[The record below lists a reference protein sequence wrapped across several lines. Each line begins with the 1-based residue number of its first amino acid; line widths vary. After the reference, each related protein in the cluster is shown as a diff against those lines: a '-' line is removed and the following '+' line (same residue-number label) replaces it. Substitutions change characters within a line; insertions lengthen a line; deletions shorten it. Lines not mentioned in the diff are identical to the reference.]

1 MPRPYLVPGL
11 TCVLSILSHMPAAQA
26 DYTYSGNLVT
36 YCGQYDAINTTSGLY
51 DIINNA
57 WGDDGSGLTC
67 TTVGEALLKRRDS
80 STNRLINTQ
89 TCLGESTDDFAVF
102 NSTWRWSDAPTEV
115 HSYPDAL
122 FNTELFPL
130 AFPDVTSL
138 KLKADWAI
146 VPSPSDDTATDEAT
160 LASLDVVADVAI
172 DLFLDEDASTA
183 SDSSAAAYE
192 VMIWQAAYGNC
203 DPIGYDPT
211 STSAPTQELDGVT
224 YTLYQGP
231 NANGQTVFTWYPDGN
246 LTTIDVDYFPLLE
259 TLRGGGYIPTAAYLG
274 RFQWGSETKHSA
286 QDQNITFVVN
296 SVTMSVN

>member
-1 MPRPYLVPGL
+1 MPRSYLIPGL
-11 TCVLSILSHMPAAQA
+11 TYALSVLSCLPAAKA
-26 DYTYSGNLVT
+26 NYVYDGDFVT
-36 YCGQYDAINTTSGLY
+36 YCGQYDALNTTSGLY

-67 TTVGEALLKRRDS
+67 TTV
-80 STNRLINTQ
+80 
-89 TCLGESTDDFAVF
+89 
-102 NSTWRWSDAPTEV
+102 

-130 AFPDVTSL
+130 AFPDLTSL
-138 KLKADWAI
+138 KLGADWAI
-146 VPSPSDDTATDEAT
+146 IPAQSDDLATNEAT

-183 SDSSAAAYE
+183 SDASAAAYE

-211 STSAPTQELDGVT
+211 STSAPTQELGPS
-224 YTLYQGP
+224 TLFQGP
-231 NANGQTVFTWYPDGN
+231 NGSGQTVFTWYPDRN
-246 LTTIDVDYFPLLE
+246 LSSIHVDYFPLLE
-259 TLRGGGYIPTAAYLG
+259 TLRGGSYIPTAAYLG

-286 QDQNITFVVN
+286 QSQNMTFVVN
-296 SVTMSVN
+296 SLAMSVN